1 MRAKAP
7 SWTWRSPWTRPRRG
21 GRDTRRRRPSSCLC
35 SIDSAPGTTAPSTPW
50 SSGTTGRCIASWRGL
65 LGDPDAAAELAQ
77 ETFLRAYQRIGRLA
91 DGANVSGWLFRI
103 ATNLA
108 RQHYRRRRLIGWSD
122 VSLLEGRLPAAGS
135 VEDQVIRQDAVRQ
148 ALERLPLSE
157 RICLLLYAW
166 TGYTCPEIAAITGKS
181 TDAVRMSLVRA
192 RRHFRAAYGAD
203 LAWLDDAGAPP
214 RAGSAGPV
222 P

>member
-1 MRAKAP
+1 MEAEFPVDAPVEPPTALPAEQSVELPPLDRLRAQDHGAFDAVVERHYGP
-7 SWTWRSPWTRPRRG
+7 VHRFLAR
-21 GRDTRRRRPSSCLC
+21 
-35 SIDSAPGTTAPSTPW
+35 
-50 SSGTTGRCIASWRGL
+50 L

-77 ETFLRAYQRIGRLA
+77 ETFLRAYQSIGRLA
-91 DGANVSGWLFRI
+91 DGSNVSGWLFRI

-122 VSLLEGRLPAAGS
+122 VSLLEGQLSAAGR

-148 ALERLPLSE
+148 ALERLPLGE

-166 TGYTCPEIAAITGKS
+166 TGYTCPEIADITGKS
-181 TDAVRMSLVRA
+181 TDAVRMTLVRA

-203 LAWLDDAGAPP
+203 LAWLDDAPP
-214 RAGSAGPV
+214 RSGSVGLV

>member
-1 MRAKAP
+1 MTAGRAREGTVVDAAPPAAAPAAP
-7 SWTWRSPWTRPRRG
+7 SLEPPPLDRLRA
-21 GRDTRRRRPSSCLC
+21 RDHGAFNAVVERHYGPVHRFLAR
-35 SIDSAPGTTAPSTPW
+35 
-50 SSGTTGRCIASWRGL
+50 L

-77 ETFLRAYQRIGRLA
+77 ETFLRAYQRIGGLA

-135 VEDQVIRQDAVRQ
+135 VEDEVIRQDAVRQ

-166 TGYTCPEIAAITGKS
+166 TGYTCPEIAAITGRS

-214 RAGSAGPV
+214 RAAAAGPV